1 MVDNPQVR
9 GSRIVVLGTG
19 GTIAGKA
26 PVADDNVGYV
36 AGQVGVA
43 DMLHGIDAPAG
54 IELVAEQVA
63 QLDSKD
69 MDVATWRSLVT
80 RCAAWLAE
88 ADVAGIV
95 VTHGT
100 DTLEETAFLL
110 HCVLAPSKPI
120 VMVSAMR
127 PSTALAPDGPQN
139 LRDAIAVVATPGAHG
154 VCAVA
159 AGVVHGAQ
167 DVRKVHTYRL
177 DAFDSGDAGALG
189 YVEEGVLRRLRE
201 WPSFDPADSA
211 KVRQRLEQVVCTPPA
226 RWPRV
231 EIVTSHAGASGRLVD
246 LLLRELAA
254 ETGADGADRLRGLV
268 IASTGNGTVHR
279 DLEAAALRA
288 QEAGVAVMRATR
300 CANGRIVSA
309 PESETT
315 SAGHVIA
322 LRSANTL
329 TPVKAR
335 IELTLELME
344 SMPV

>member
-1 MVDNPQVR
+1 MAEKAQVH
-9 GSRIVVLGTG
+9 GGRIVVLGTG

-26 PVADDNVGYV
+26 PAAGDNVGYV
-36 AGQVGVA
+36 AGQVDVA

-54 IELVAEQVA
+54 SVLVAEQVA

-69 MDVATWRSLVT
+69 MDMATWRSLAL

-100 DTLEETAFLL
+100 DTLEETAFFLQR
-110 HCVLAPSKPI
+110 VLAPAKP
-120 VMVSAMR
+120 VVLVSAMR

-139 LRDAIAVVATPGAHG
+139 LRDAIAVAATPGARG

-159 AGVVHGAQ
+159 AGTVHGAH

-189 YVEEGVLRRLRE
+189 HVEEGVLRRLRD
-201 WPSFDPADSA
+201 WPASDRDVARRCFEAVARIPS
-211 KVRQRLEQVVCTPPA
+211 A

-231 EIVTSHAGASGRLVD
+231 EIVTSHAGADGRLVD
-246 LLLRELAA
+246 LLLRGNEAV
-254 ETGADGADRLRGLV
+254 GVDDRLRGLV
-268 IASTGNGTVHR
+268 VASTGNGTVHR
-279 DLEAAALRA
+279 DLQAAALRA
-288 QEAGVAVMRATR
+288 QRAGITVVRATR
-300 CANGRIVSA
+300 CAGGRIVGPPGDDEA
-309 PESETT
+309 PS
-315 SAGHVIA
+315 SDHDR
-322 LRSANTL
+322 LRSGNDL

-335 IELTLELME
+335 IALLLELIGAE
-344 SMPV
+344 DA